1 MTYPFLNSEPV
12 SDSEV
17 SGIEKWTALG
27 EICP

>member
-17 SGIEKWTALG
+17 SGLKKWNALG
-27 EICP
+27 KICS